1 MRKKKD
7 LSFENNQQLF
17 ETKMLKVK
25 LKMILQKKL
34 DQMNISLDFTLIMLN
49 RIEIFSVSLYLTL
62 EKFMQNIKENK
73 KY

>member
-7 LSFENNQQLF
+7 LSFKNNQQLF

-73 KY
+73 